1 LIAPAER
8 EESVS
13 RIRLSGRDP
22 STGRGVL
29 LSIENGKIV
38 LVESQDAA
46 DQPWISAGLVDLQV
60 NGYRGFD
67 VNSSDVSAKAVSQL
81 ARALLA
87 TGVTTFAP
95 TVCTSAE
102 SDMVHRLRSISQ
114 ACDEDP
120 IAAACIPFIHVE
132 GPHISPRDG
141 YRGAHPLSFI
151 RPPCLR
157 EFERWQAASNGMVG
171 MVTISPHYD
180 EAEDYITALVE
191 RGVHVSMGHTDAS
204 QNQIEAAVRAG
215 ARLSTHLG
223 NGIALE
229 IDRHPNPLWSQ
240 LAEDLLTASF
250 IADGHHLPAETLKA
264 MVRAKSLERSILVSD
279 AVALAGMPPGRYNV
293 SIGGRVEL
301 SADGR
306 LSMEGASTLAGAAVP
321 LITCLGRAVRMTGRP
336 LAQVLTMA
344 TENPGRFAGG
354 RGRLGV
360 GARADIFRFHWNEE
374 TCQATVKD
382 VWLAGEQMYAAG

>member
-1 LIAPAER
+1 M
-8 EESVS
+8 S

-22 STGRGVL
+22 ATGRGVL

-38 LVESQDAA
+38 LVESMDAA
-46 DQPWISAGLVDLQV
+46 DQSWISSGLVDLQV

-67 VNSSDVSAKAVSQL
+67 VNSSDVCANTVSLL

-95 TVCTSAE
+95 TVCTSPE
-102 SDMVHRLRSISQ
+102 SEIVHRLGSIRK
-114 ACDEDP
+114 ARDEDP
-120 IAAACIPFIHVE
+120 IAADCIPFIHVE

-141 YRGAHPLSFI
+141 YRGAHPLSSI

-157 EFERWQAASNGMVG
+157 EFERWQAACNGLVG
-171 MVTISPHYD
+171 MVTISPHYED
-180 EAEDYITALVE
+180 AEDYIAALVE
-191 RGVHVSMGHTDAS
+191 QGVHVSLGHTHAS
-204 QNQIEAAVRAG
+204 QPQIEAAVRAG

-264 MVRAKSLERSILVSD
+264 MICAKGLERSILVSD
-279 AVALAGMPPGRYNV
+279 AVALAGMAPGRYNA

-301 SADGR
+301 FADGR
-306 LSMEGASTLAGAAVP
+306 LAMEGASTLAGAAIP
-321 LITCLGRAVRMTGRP
+321 LITCIGRAVRMTGRT

-344 TENPGRFAGG
+344 TENPGRFAGD
-354 RGRLGV
+354 RGSLAV
-360 GARADIFRFHWNEE
+360 GARADILRFSWSEE

-382 VWLAGEQMYAAG
+382 VWLAGEQMYAAE

>member
-1 LIAPAER
+1 MER

-22 STGRGVL
+22 ATGRGVL

-38 LVESQDAA
+38 FVEPVDAA

-67 VNSSDVSAKAVSQL
+67 LNSSDVCANTVSQL
-81 ARALLA
+81 ARTLLA

-95 TVCTSAE
+95 TVCTSPE
-102 SDMVHRLRSISQ
+102 SDMVHRLRIISE
-114 ACDEDP
+114 ARAEDP
-120 IAAACIPFIHVE
+120 IAAACIPFIHIE

-141 YRGAHPLSFI
+141 YRGAHPLSSI
-151 RPPCLR
+151 RPPCLS
-157 EFERWQAASNGMVG
+157 EFERWQAACNGLVG

-180 EAEDYITALVE
+180 EAEEYITALVG
-191 RGVHVSMGHTDAS
+191 RGVHVSLGHTHAS
-204 QNQIEAAVRAG
+204 QRQIVAAVRAG
-215 ARLSTHLG
+215 AALSTHLG
-223 NGIALE
+223 NGIALQV
-229 IDRHPNPLWSQ
+229 DRHRNPLWSQ

-264 MVRAKSLERSILVSD
+264 MICAKGLERSILVSD

-321 LITCLGRAVRMTGRP
+321 LITCVGRAVRMTGRP

-344 TENPGRFAGG
+344 TENPGRFAGD
-354 RGRLGV
+354 RGRVAV
-360 GARADIFRFHWNEE
+360 GARADVLRFHWNEE
-374 TCQATVKD
+374 TCHATVRD
-382 VWLAGEQMYAAG
+382 VWLAGEQMYAAE